1 MKFSLLLAPIAALA
15 MVFSL
20 CAPVLAAAE
29 EQGVIQVVS
38 AFYGPANST
47 RPLNF
52 ISRLQQ
58 ICGGSASYCEAYCS
72 NAFVGRGPRGLRLP
86 FGPAS
91 VCRVTYRCGAAATLV
106 TDAEKNDLIVLSC
119 RQRP

>member
-1 MKFSLLLAPIAALA
+1 MVSSLG
-15 MVFSL
+15 
-20 CAPVLAAAE
+20 APVSAIAE
-29 EQGVIQVVS
+29 EQATIQVMS
-38 AFYGPANST
+38 ALYGPANST

-52 ISRLQQ
+52 MSRLQQ
-58 ICGGSASYCEAYCS
+58 TCGGLASYCEAYCS